1 MEGKTMKRFL
11 MIAVLAAVVT
21 ALLAG
26 TALAAPGKPPA
37 AGLGYGARVQAPD
50 TAVAG
55 DCPVAGDAA
64 FGGMMGRGAWAGAA
78 AWGGQWQ
85 ECPAE
90 LTELLGMTAEELQ
103 AERLDGKSL
112 AEIAAS
118 KSVSVDEVVDA
129 MMAAKKADLAQ
140 LVADG
145 KVTQERADFMLE
157 RMETQ
162 VTSMIERTNAGAPSG
177 TPMGRG
183 GMGMRGGRG
192 FNR

>member
-1 MEGKTMKRFL
+1 MKRFL

-55 DCPVAGDAA
+55 DCPMVDGAA
-64 FGGMMGRGAWAGAA
+64 FGGMMGRGMQ
-78 AWGGQWQ
+78 AWGGPTDGCS
-85 ECPAE
+85 EE
-90 LTELLGMTAEELQ
+90 LTDLLGMTAEELQ
-103 AERLDGKSL
+103 AERLAGKSL
-112 AEIAAS
+112 AQIAES
-118 KSVSVDEVVDA
+118 KGVTVEEMVEVMV
-129 MMAAKKADLAQ
+129 AARKAELAQ
-140 LVADG
+140 RVADG
-145 KVTQERADFMLE
+145 DLTQERADFMLE

-162 VTSMIERTNAGAPSG
+162 VQSMIERTNAGAPAG
-177 TPMGRG
+177 TMMGR
-183 GMGMRGGRG
+183 GMRGGRG